1 MKNKVTILGAGSW
14 GTALAIHLAEKGYDV
29 ALWTRNEEHY
39 IELITKRENHRY
51 LPGIKLKENI
61 YICNDLLKAVSKASI
76 VILSVP
82 SHAVRSTLQLTNLN
96 FNKDVIVVNTAKGF
110 EESTLLRLSQVIQQE
125 LNGLKCVVLSGP
137 SHAEEVSRFLPTAI
151 VASSKDRSLAEHV
164 QELFMSPNLRVYT
177 NPDLC
182 GVEIGGALKNIIALA
197 TGIADGLGYGD
208 NTRAALITRGLAEI
222 ARLGVALGADPL
234 TFAGLTGI
242 GDLIVTCSSMHSR
255 NRRAGI
261 LLGQGL
267 NLNEVLQKIGMV
279 VEGIRTTK
287 VALELAQKVNIEMP
301 ITQEVYHVL
310 FKNKDPKQ
318 SVNDL
323 MGRQKTHEVE
333 EVVNSITNW

>member
-1 MKNKVTILGAGSW
+1 MENKIAVLGAGSW
-14 GTALAIHLAEKGYDV
+14 GTALAIHLPNKGHNV
-29 ALWTRNEEHY
+29 LLWTRSEEHY
-39 IELITKRENHRY
+39 VELTTKRENIKY
-51 LPGIKLKENI
+51 LPGVMLNEKINLT
-61 YICNDLLKAVSKASI
+61 NDLVKTAAEAT
-76 VILSVP
+76 ILIFSVP
-82 SHAVRSTLQLTNLN
+82 SHAVRTTLRQIKHCLN
-96 FNKDVIVVNTAKGF
+96 KETIIVNTAKGF

-125 LNGLKCVVLSGP
+125 ADGHRCVVLSGP

-151 VASSKDRSLAEHV
+151 VASSNNRSSAEKIQDV
-164 QELFMSPNLRVYT
+164 FMSPNLRVYT

-222 ARLGVALGADPL
+222 ARLGVALGAKAL

-267 NLNEVLQKIGMV
+267 RLNEVLQEIGMV
-279 VEGIRTTK
+279 VEGIKTTK
-287 VALELAQKVNIEMP
+287 VALELANKAKVEMP
-301 ITQEVYHVL
+301 ITQEVYRVL
-310 FKNKDPKQ
+310 FESKEPKQ

-333 EVVNSITNW
+333 EVVNNIIDW